1 MGSKRDTGSG
11 PDEGWSAM
19 MLKNMIQG
27 GLARWHLPQTT
38 LQVWV
43 FSQELLELHCLTLWL
58 VLTFPFEDEFAKSGR
73 SLPWWLSLTFDL
85 DLVFAELWL
94 PSSFVS
100 GVLLWDS
107 GTQMPFPVVFALC
120 HWDNSSHSVCFSI
133 LRHAQIQWWV
143 LNGIYTEV
151 RSASCEKKE
160 QLPLVFFLMVL
171 CVVWCDL
178 WIIFITGLLSVT
190 TPSIDFGVGLFSLPL
205 TCNCTSQIG
214 CNVEKPILFPD
225 WLPLVRGIWQMHECP
240 GNIS

>member
-38 LQVWV
+38 LQVCF

-58 VLTFPFEDEFAKSGR
+58 VLTFSFEDEFAKSGR

-85 DLVFAELWL
+85 DVVFAELWL

-107 GTQMPFPVVFALC
+107 GTQMPFPVIFALC

-133 LRHAQIQWWV
+133 LRHAQIKWWV

-160 QLPLVFFLMVL
+160 QLPLVFFDGFVCCL
-171 CVVWCDL
+171 VWFVN
-178 WIIFITGLLSVT
+178 IFYYRWSCLLSVT

-214 CNVEKPILFPD
+214 CNVEKSILFPD
-225 WLPLVRGIWQMHECP
+225 WLPPRQGDLANAWMP
-240 GNIS
+240 W